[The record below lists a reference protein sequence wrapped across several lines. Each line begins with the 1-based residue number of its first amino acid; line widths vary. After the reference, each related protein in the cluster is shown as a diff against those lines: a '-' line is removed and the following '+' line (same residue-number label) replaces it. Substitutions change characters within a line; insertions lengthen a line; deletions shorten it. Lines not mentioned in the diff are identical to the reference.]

1 MQDIL
6 HRGEEIKAVIIGM
19 DEDYSNISLSTSVLE
34 SREGEIMEDK
44 EAVWANAGTDLPS
57 RVIECLICTF
67 HHVFN
72 LFKLHCRRKC

>member
-1 MQDIL
+1 MMQDIL

-34 SREGEIMEDK
+34 SREGEIMENK

-57 RVIECLICTF
+57 SSMFEIF
-67 HHVFN
+67 M
-72 LFKLHCRRKC
+72 

>member
-34 SREGEIMEDK
+34 SHEGEIMEDK
-44 EAVWANAGTDLPS
+44 EAVWANAGTDLLS
-57 RVIECLICTF
+57 RVTESLICTF
-67 HHVFN
+67 IVF
-72 LFKLHCRRKC
+72 F

>member
-44 EAVWANAGTDLPS
+44 EAVWANAGTDLLS

-67 HHVFN
+67 RHVFN
-72 LFKLHCRRKC
+72 LF